1 MSSID
6 SPMPTGDGRAA
17 ASERLSQPLPGL
29 TRYPV
34 GPAAARSEV
43 SGRAASAVRIRPVRR
58 IKSVQMTIKEQ
69 LIGEIISGQL
79 APGTRLNQA
88 DLAHLFGVSL
98 TPIREALRELCSEG
112 LADIDPFVG
121 VTVHKPTLDSLRD
134 VYEMRSA
141 LEPLTI
147 PRSGW
152 RLSADL
158 LGEAAKLIEQM
169 DQEIDTASWTAAN
182 RVFHNLLR
190 SNSRNHRALVTLER
204 LENLSDMYVSLSI
217 GARDDA
223 NTEHREML
231 EAHRSGKR
239 EAVLRLTALHL
250 KRTYEACVAWL
261 EQPGSTA
268 ADGHSRPETR
278 RTP

>member
-1 MSSID
+1 MNSVD
-6 SPMPTGDGRAA
+6 SPMPAGD
-17 ASERLSQPLPGL
+17 
-29 TRYPV
+29 TR
-34 GPAAARSEV
+34 S
-43 SGRAASAVRIRPVRR
+43 AASAGLSQSTPSLPRHQAWSPAAGSAVSGDTTSGLGIRSAR
-58 IKSVQMTIKEQ
+58 IKSVPMTIKEQ
-69 LIGEIISGQL
+69 LIGEIISGHL
-79 APGTRLNQA
+79 APGTRLIQA
-88 DLAHLFGVSL
+88 DLAYQFGVSL

-121 VTVHKPTLDSLRD
+121 VAVHKPTLESLRE

-152 RLSADL
+152 KLSSDQLARA
-158 LGEAAKLIEQM
+158 GKLIEKM
-169 DQEIDTASWTAAN
+169 DQEADRAGWTAAN

-190 SNSRNHRALVTLER
+190 SNSRNQRALVTLER
-204 LENLSDMYVSLSI
+204 LENLSDLYVSLSI
-217 GARDDA
+217 GTRDDA

-250 KRTYEACVAWL
+250 RRTYEACVAWL
-261 EQPGSTA
+261 EKAGSAASDGRSRPGS
-268 ADGHSRPETR
+268 RPA
-278 RTP
+278 P

>member
-6 SPMPTGDGRAA
+6 SPMPAGDMRPT
-17 ASERLSQPLPGL
+17 ASAGLSQPLTGL
-29 TRYPV
+29 PSHHAGSATV
-34 GPAAARSEV
+34 ASELFGGAATAL
-43 SGRAASAVRIRPVRR
+43 AIRPARR

-69 LIGEIISGQL
+69 LIGEIISGRL
-79 APGTRLNQA
+79 APGTRLIQA
-88 DLAHLFGVSL
+88 DLARQFGVSL

-121 VTVHKPTLDSLRD
+121 VTVHKPTLDSLRE

-152 RLSADL
+152 RLSAGQL
-158 LGEAAKLIEQM
+158 AEAAKLITEM
-169 DQEIDTASWTAAN
+169 DQEIDRASWTAAN
-182 RVFHNLLR
+182 RVFHDLLR
-190 SNSRNHRALVTLER
+190 SNSRNQRALVTLER

-217 GARDDA
+217 GTRDDA

-231 EAHRSGKR
+231 EAHRSGRR

-250 KRTYEACVAWL
+250 RRTYDACVAWL
-261 EQPGSTA
+261 EQMGPATA
-268 ADGHSRPETR
+268 DRRSRSESRPA
-278 RTP
+278 P